1 MVINLPELNLP
12 AFEPQLLKKEDQV
25 FIFDFLRKKHLVLT
39 PEEWVRQHVV
49 QWLLS
54 DKSQS
59 PQLMSIER
67 QITYN
72 NMVKRCDI
80 VVYHPDGSI
89 KLIVECKAPEIK
101 LTQSSFDQIAR
112 YNLVLKS
119 TFLMVTNGM
128 DHYYCK
134 MDLQN
139 QRYSFLETLPE
150 YQK

>member
-1 MVINLPELNLP
+1 MVALNFP
-12 AFEPQLLKKEDQV
+12 PYTFKVKNKENKRL
-25 FIFDFLRKKHLVLT
+25 IFDPIRKLFVTLT

-112 YNLVLKS
+112 YNLVLDAD
-119 TFLMVTNGM
+119 FLMVTNGLQ
-128 DHYYCK
+128 HIYCVI
-134 MDLQN
+134 DQN
-139 QRYSFLETLPE
+139 LKSYRFLEDLAL
-150 YQK
+150 

>member
-1 MVINLPELNLP
+1 MALLCAMVALNFP
-12 AFEPQLLKKEDQV
+12 PYTFKVKNKENKRL
-25 FIFDFLRKKHLVLT
+25 IFDPIRKLFVTLT

-80 VVYHPDGSI
+80 VLYHPDGSI

-112 YNLVLKS
+112 YNPVLDAD
-119 TFLMVTNGM
+119 FLMVTNGLQ
-128 DHYYCK
+128 HIYCVI
-134 MDLQN
+134 DQN
-139 QRYSFLETLPE
+139 HKSYRFLEDLAL
-150 YQK
+150 

>member
-1 MVINLPELNLP
+1 MALLCAMVALNFP
-12 AFEPQLLKKEDQV
+12 PYTFKVKNKENKRL
-25 FIFDFLRKKHLVLT
+25 IFDPIRKLFVTLT

-112 YNLVLKS
+112 YNLVLDAD
-119 TFLMVTNGM
+119 FLMVTNGLQ
-128 DHYYCK
+128 HIYCVI
-134 MDLQN
+134 DQN
-139 QRYSFLETLPE
+139 LKSYRFLEDLAL
-150 YQK
+150 